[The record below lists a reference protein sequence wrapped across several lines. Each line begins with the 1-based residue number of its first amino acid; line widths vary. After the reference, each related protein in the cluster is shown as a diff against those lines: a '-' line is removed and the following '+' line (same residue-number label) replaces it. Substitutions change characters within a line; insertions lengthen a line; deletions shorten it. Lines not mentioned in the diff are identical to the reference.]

1 VMFGY
6 DNGFSAWG
14 WVLMSLSM
22 VAFWALV
29 IAGIVAAV
37 RYFGAPPGHPA
48 GPVPRTPQDVLGERY
63 ARGEIEEEEYQRR
76 LHILREAV
84 GRTDSSRVSQT

>member
-1 VMFGY
+1 MMFGY
-6 DNGFSAWG
+6 DHDFSAWG

-37 RYFGAPPGHPA
+37 RYFGAAPDHA
-48 GPVPRTPQDVLGERY
+48 DRPVPRTPQDVLAERY
-63 ARGEIEEEEYQRR
+63 ARGEIEEDEYQRR
-76 LHILREAV
+76 LKTLQDAIPTTSTLA
-84 GRTDSSRVSQT
+84 SRG

>member
-1 VMFGY
+1 MMFGV
-6 DNGFSAWG
+6 DHDFSAWG

-22 VAFWALV
+22 VAFWVLV
-29 IAGIVAAV
+29 IVGIVAAV
-37 RYFGAPPGHPA
+37 RSFGAPPGHPA

-76 LHILREAV
+76 LQILREAA
-84 GRTDSSRVSQT
+84 GRTDSSPVSQT